1 MATIYD
7 LELKFLLR
15 EEVDLEL
22 LVSMVGE
29 SLKLSGCEVSIF
41 LGDFLLSDFEVF
53 NRNVCDR
60 LVPFLGVNWAGGCLR
75 VGVFYDLSESIVFP
89 MKYGLELMRLLV
101 SMNLS
106 IECVGYPCDG

>member
-1 MATIYD
+1 M
-7 LELKFLLR
+7 
-15 EEVDLEL
+15 
-22 LVSMVGE
+22 
-29 SLKLSGCEVSIF
+29 
-41 LGDFLLSDFEVF
+41 
-53 NRNVCDR
+53 
-60 LVPFLGVNWAGGCLR
+60 PFLGVNWAGGCLR

>member
-41 LGDFLLSDFEVF
+41 LGDFYCRIL
-53 NRNVCDR
+53 R
-60 LVPFLGVNWAGGCLR
+60 FLIGMSVI
-75 VGVFYDLSESIVFP
+75 DLCRF
-89 MKYGLELMRLLV
+89 
-101 SMNLS
+101 
-106 IECVGYPCDG
+106 